1 MGLPSGDER
10 KLELH
15 EGPRRENPC
24 FPSIVSCFVLVV
36 SPLSNPKKKGPILV
50 FTRAEQ
56 MGFLLCSLRFAVL
69 KAQEEQKD
77 RYKALSAFRAWPQIE
92 VSSADLVFIP
102 RAK

>member
-1 MGLPSGDER
+1 MFSLNCLLFCVGG
-10 KLELH
+10 
-15 EGPRRENPC
+15 
-24 FPSIVSCFVLVV
+24 FPTQQ
-36 SPLSNPKKKGPILV
+36 PKKRPILF